1 MQANLSHGYLLFW
14 SQWRRRFTDTGA
26 IAPSSP
32 QLGRALTEPLL
43 QRRGG
48 PMRVL
53 EVGAGTGAVTRQ
65 ALARLR
71 RGDAFDVCEINP
83 EFCAYLSAALRQ
95 WDESA
100 PGVRVRLLQADVRTI
115 PSGDNGAYDR
125 IICGLPF
132 NNFAPALVSELFNHL
147 LSLLAPGGV
156 LSYFEYTWLR
166 QLRIGLMGP
175 GPERERL
182 RAITEISRRLWARHE
197 FDSTAVWWNLPPA
210 TAHHLHA

>member
-1 MQANLSHGYLLFW
+1 
-14 SQWRRRFTDTGA
+14 
-26 IAPSSP
+26 
-32 QLGRALTEPLL
+32 
-43 QRRGG
+43 
-48 PMRVL
+48 MRVL

-65 ALARLR
+65 ALARLQ

-83 EFCAYLSAALRQ
+83 EFCAYLSSALPQWQEPAA
-95 WDESA
+95 
-100 PGVRVRLLQADVRTI
+100 GVQVQLLPVDVRTI
-115 PSGDNGAYDR
+115 QPSDNGAYDR

-132 NNFAPALVSELFNHL
+132 NNFAPAQVSELFNHL

-166 QLRIGLMGP
+166 QLRIHLMGP

>member
-1 MQANLSHGYLLFW
+1 MTLFRGYLLFW

-32 QLGRALTEPLL
+32 QLGRALTAFLAE
-43 QRRGG
+43 RRGG
-48 PMRVL
+48 PLRVL

-65 ALARLR
+65 AVARLR
-71 RGDAFDVCEINP
+71 SGDQFDVCEINP
-83 EFCAYLSAALRQ
+83 EFCGYLADVLRA
-95 WDESA
+95 WA
-100 PGVRVRLLQADVRTI
+100 PQGAGPQVRLLQSDVRAI
-115 PSGDNGAYDR
+115 EASEGGYDR

-132 NNFAPALVSELFNHL
+132 NNFAPEQVRGLFAHL
-147 LSLLAPGGV
+147 LGLLAPGGV

-166 QLRIGLMGP
+166 QLRIRLLGP

-182 RAITEISRRLWARHE
+182 RAITEISRRLWAGHE